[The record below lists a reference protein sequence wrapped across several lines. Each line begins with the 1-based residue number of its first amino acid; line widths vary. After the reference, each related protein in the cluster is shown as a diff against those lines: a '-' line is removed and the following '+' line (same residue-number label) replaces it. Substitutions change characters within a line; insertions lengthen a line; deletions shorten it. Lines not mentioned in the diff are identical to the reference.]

1 MAVIELDL
9 DAPPTPTGSR
19 PPIRALRPVALVVVA
34 LLALVLGGSAPAT
47 PVLWRQVTFVPVSD
61 EDSRFVL
68 DGGRLYTVDRPPGV
82 IGEVAA
88 VDLATAEPLWSFT
101 TPAQSRNG
109 GDSFFTRTNLSV
121 SGDRV
126 LVQGEDFATS
136 VLDAGTGEVRWTAPG
151 RVEPLGAGRAMVQR
165 TEFRRGTEYDLR
177 SGDAGALYWSSE
189 GRPHTEPPLRTEIT
203 GVDLRTGQRSWT
215 ERSPGSV
222 FTAPV
227 DGGTGLLVAG
237 HRRIAVLALDT
248 GAVRREIPMP
258 AGWSADVSSLAT
270 AGDLLLARSG
280 PAEQAGRVSAYDIA
294 TLQVRWEQPDPP
306 ADSGPIA
313 GGCAGL
319 PCRDDES
326 GMTVLDPRTGEP
338 AWQAGPDVRLVR
350 RGGAVLEM
358 GAVSHQPVAV
368 RDADTGEVRTS
379 LSAWDATYAES
390 APDRPLVVSRIE
402 AQRRSVAFGALTPGA
417 TTVQPLGDGGPVV
430 LECFSDDRYVACRV
444 PGGIQVWAYRA

>member
-9 DAPPTPTGSR
+9 DAPAAPTASR
-19 PPIRALRPVALVVVA
+19 PPIRVLRPVALVVVA

-47 PVLWRQVTFVPVSD
+47 PVLWRQVAFVPVSD

-82 IGEVAA
+82 VGEVAA
-88 VDLATAEPLWSFT
+88 LDLTSAEPLWSFT

-109 GDSFFTRTNLSV
+109 GDSFFTRTNLTV
-121 SGDRV
+121 AGDRV
-126 LVQGEDFATS
+126 LLQGEDFATS

-151 RVEPLGAGRAMVQR
+151 RVEPLGAGRGLVQR

-189 GRPHTEPPLRTEIT
+189 GRPHTEPPLRTEIA
-203 GVDLRTGQRSWT
+203 GVDLRTGQRLWT

-237 HRRIAVLALDT
+237 YRRIAVLDLDT
-248 GAVRREIPMP
+248 GAVRRERTMP
-258 AGWSADVSSLAT
+258 AGWGGEISSLET

-280 PAEQAGRVSAYDIA
+280 PAERAGSVTAYDIA
-294 TLQVRWEQPDPP
+294 TLEVRWQKPDPP
-306 ADSGPIA
+306 TGP
-313 GGCAGL
+313 GPFGDGCDGL
-319 PCRDDES
+319 PCRDDGS

-338 AWQAGPDVRLVR
+338 AWRADSDVRLVR
-350 RGGAVLEM
+350 RGDAVLEM
-358 GAVSHQPVAV
+358 SAFSHQPVGV
-368 RDADTGEVRTS
+368 RDAAGQARTS
-379 LSAWDATYAES
+379 LSNWDVAYAES
-390 APDRPLVVSRIE
+390 APDLPLVVSRIE
-402 AQRRSVAFGALTPGA
+402 AQRRSIAFGVLKPGA

-430 LECFSDDRYVACRV
+430 LECLSDDRYVACRV